1 MIEHTG
7 ADQADELQS
16 LHHLFLLV
24 DEPLQTVQHVVERFP
39 NFLIIVEPF
48 TARLALESPGG
59 LHRDVLVLAGL
70 VLTEAVEAG
79 ANPLALCGVH
89 PVSVL
94 PERTRYAG
102 WLTAM

>member
-48 TARLALESPGG
+48 AARLALESPGG
-59 LHRDVLVLAGL
+59 LHRDVLVS
-70 VLTEAVEAG
+70 TEAVEAG